1 MLFIVVGLA
10 IYFLIHKKYKKAV
23 ILIVSFVIFAVLMYF
38 GLPFFIGKKYIF
50 TVIGFRIPVFS
61 EYENIIKYSTLD

>member
-23 ILIVSFVIFAVLMYF
+23 IIIVSFVIFAVLMYF
-38 GLPFFIGKKYIF
+38 GLPFFIGKKYISVNSYF
-50 TVIGFRIPVFS
+50 SIRQSGFLLFC
-61 EYENIIKYSTLD
+61 KL